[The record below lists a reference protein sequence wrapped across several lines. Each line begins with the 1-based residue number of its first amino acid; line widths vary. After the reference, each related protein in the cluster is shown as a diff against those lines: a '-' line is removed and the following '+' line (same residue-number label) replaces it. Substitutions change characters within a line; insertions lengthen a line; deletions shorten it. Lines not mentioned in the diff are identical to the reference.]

1 VLGPFDFTSFPA
13 RTAHHDIADL
23 SPGGRAFLDAMSPA
37 RCPREVRAP
46 LIALAHDR
54 GDRVIPVGESRR
66 LVRALGGDT
75 RVRYTE
81 FLMSEHLDPTKV
93 RLPPLVLGRELITFV
108 RFIHPL
114 FRQAVQE

>member
-1 VLGPFDFTSFPA
+1 VSHLPPSMLK
-13 RTAHHDIADL
+13 R
-23 SPGGRAFLDAMSPA
+23 LDAMSPERCA
-37 RCPREVRAP
+37 REIRAP

-66 LVRALGGDT
+66 LVRALGGHP

-81 FLMSEHLDPTKV
+81 SLMSEHLDPTKV
-93 RLPPLVLGRELITFV
+93 RLPPLALGWELIIFV

-114 FRQAVQE
+114 FRQAVQQSQIPRR